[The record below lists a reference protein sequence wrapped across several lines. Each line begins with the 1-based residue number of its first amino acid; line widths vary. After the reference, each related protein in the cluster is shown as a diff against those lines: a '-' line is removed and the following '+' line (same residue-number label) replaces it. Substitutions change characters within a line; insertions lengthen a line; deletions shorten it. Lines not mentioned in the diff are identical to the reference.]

1 MRKLELLFN
10 FGKGN
15 STTIMTHLN
24 APLQVRSG
32 VLVCLELSDNDL
44 ADDQIKGWYEANYI
58 ALGVQVNIVSDAE
71 ETGTDPEIS
80 LDEVQIE
87 LDNIE
92 ISSDTDVEDIES
104 IPDQSE
110 QELVDQVENADTQ
123 VEIEDLPENEVFEDL
138 VDQVENADEQVE
150 TEDHIENVDA
160 VIEESSQG
168 KIDVLGN
175 AKKSVSEMTF
185 NEMKAFA
192 KENDIKVLG
201 RTKKA
206 YEKAIKS
213 WERKNK

>member
-24 APLQVRSG
+24 APIQVRSG
-32 VLVCLELSDNDL
+32 VQVCLELSDDDL

-58 ALGVQVNIVSDAE
+58 ALGVQVNIVSDIE
-71 ETGTDPEIS
+71 ENVSDPEIS
-80 LDEVQIE
+80 LDEVQIS

-92 ISSDTDVEDIES
+92 IASEVEDTENIS
-104 IPDQSE
+104 DQAE
-110 QELVDQVENADTQ
+110 QESVDQVDNVDIQ
-123 VEIEDLPENEVFEDL
+123 VEPEN
-138 VDQVENADEQVE
+138 QVK
-150 TEDHIENVDA
+150 NVDA
-160 VIEESSQG
+160 VIEEPSYG

-185 NEMKAFA
+185 NEMKTFA

-213 WERKNK
+213 WEKKNK